1 MPGERKRGPGARYT
15 PPVRSVTDYALAR
28 RAVLRDFQQGAL
40 TRLDVCDA
48 HPELLR
54 AATYLGTE
62 LDDDCPV
69 CGKARMRVVT
79 YVYGEKLKQ
88 ANGRCIANHRELA
101 RLGKTC
107 DEFACYDVEVCV
119 DCRWNHLR
127 RQSLH
132 GRKHPR

>member
-1 MPGERKRGPGARYT
+1 
-15 PPVRSVTDYALAR
+15 VRPVTDYALAR
-28 RAVLRDFQQGAL
+28 RATLRDFQQGAL

-54 AATYLGTE
+54 AAIHLGAE
-62 LDDDCPV
+62 IDDACPV
-69 CGKARMRVVT
+69 CGAEQMRVVS
-79 YVYGEKLKQ
+79 YVYGTQLKH
-88 ANGRCIANHRELA
+88 ANGRCIANERELQ

-107 DEFACYDVEVCV
+107 DEFTCYDVEVCV

-132 GRKHPR
+132 GRVHAR